1 MLKGIIN
8 ATQNGSDINKF
19 LFHGSSGT
27 GKTLAVKHL
36 GRILNRKIMKVNF
49 SNLIDSDLFKTKRC
63 FNELFAEIN
72 SFFRPNEILVL
83 FDEID
88 TVASVKNNLDDTN
101 LPGLVIS
108 ILHQGLE
115 NIDKRVLLIATSNKY
130 EDLDQ
135 GLISRFDR
143 TIDFNQYSKED
154 LLGVA
159 EGILTNYLA
168 KAKGVK
174 RDLRL
179 FRKILSLSK
188 KTLFPKDL
196 ENLIK
201 SSLAFSASNDGVDY
215 LRKLYVAITGQ
226 NVQDVEK
233 LQDEGFTPRELKSLT
248 SK

>member
-1 MLKGIIN
+1 MKIGFDIDDTITNNREFELSDYVEWCFLTNKKIEMKSFYN
-8 ATQNGSDINKF
+8 A
-19 LFHGSSGT
+19 
-27 GKTLAVKHL
+27 
-36 GRILNRKIMKVNF
+36 
-49 SNLIDSDLFKTKRC
+49 KTKSS
-63 FNELFAEIN
+63 AKMKYPI
-72 SFFRPNEILVL
+72 
-83 FDEID
+83 
-88 TVASVKNNLDDTN
+88 NNLDDTN

-179 FRKILSLSK
+179 FRKILTLSK
-188 KTLFPKDL
+188 KTLFPKEL

-201 SSLAFSASNDGVDY
+201 SSLAFSDTNDSVDY

-233 LQDEGFTPRELKSLT
+233 LQDEGFTPREVKSLT